1 MPSSENRPDF
11 IPRRTNM
18 DAQAIMEAS
27 SSAAASLKRGRDEED
42 NEGGIRVSPTPPKKQ
57 RKAPAAAASGEK
69 KPRKAPVRKPPT
81 AVPIASENAKIMAA
95 EMQADASAKV
105 LKAQDVAH
113 ALKTGDLVMIRI
125 GDRFFLVLPAA
136 AQRVQV
142 VLSEATDTAEALVH
156 RETLAVHGFLE
167 VKPAAAAPAEDNSLK
182 QLLSAFV

>member
-1 MPSSENRPDF
+1 
-11 IPRRTNM
+11 M
-18 DAQAIMEAS
+18 DAQAITGAS
-27 SSAAASLKRGRDEED
+27 SSAAASAGANRKREREED

-57 RKAPAAAASGEK
+57 RKAAAASGEK

-81 AVPIASENAKIMAA
+81 AVIVTSENAKSMAA

-105 LKAQDVAH
+105 LKAHDVAH
-113 ALKTGDLVMIRI
+113 ALKTGELVMVRI

-142 VLSEATDTAEALVH
+142 LLGEATASAEALVH

-167 VKPAAAAPAEDNSLK
+167 VKPASAAPAEDSK
-182 QLLSAFV
+182 QLLAAFV

>member
-1 MPSSENRPDF
+1 
-11 IPRRTNM
+11 M
-18 DAQAIMEAS
+18 DAQAITGAS
-27 SSAAASLKRGRDEED
+27 SSAAASAGANRKREREED

-57 RKAPAAAASGEK
+57 RKAAAASGEK

-81 AVPIASENAKIMAA
+81 AITITSENAKSMAA

-113 ALKTGDLVMIRI
+113 ALKTGELVMVRI
-125 GDRFFLVLPAA
+125 GDRIFLVLPAA

-142 VLSEATDTAEALVH
+142 MLGEATASAEALVH

-167 VKPAAAAPAEDNSLK
+167 VKPAAAAPAGDIK
-182 QLLSAFV
+182 QLLAAFV